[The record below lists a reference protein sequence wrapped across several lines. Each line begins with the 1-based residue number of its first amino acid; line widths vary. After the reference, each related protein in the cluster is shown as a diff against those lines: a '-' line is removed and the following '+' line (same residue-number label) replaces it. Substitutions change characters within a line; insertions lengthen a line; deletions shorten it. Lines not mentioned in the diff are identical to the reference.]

1 MNRKDIA
8 AGLLLLAMGAFALF
22 AGRGLALTNFDA
34 MGPGYFP
41 RALASLLCV
50 LGVLILFQGLRKGRP
65 AAPGLDADAGA
76 PPWRAIAWIS
86 LALLW
91 FGLTVRVLGL
101 GPALGG
107 AVLLA
112 CAASPRSR
120 VRSSLLLAGGMV
132 LFSWLVFVYLLR
144 MPVPMLGTWLT

>member
-41 RALASLLCV
+41 RALAAMLCV
-50 LGVLILFQGLRKGRP
+50 LGVLILAGGLRKGR
-65 AAPGLDADAGA
+65 AARPGLDADAGA
-76 PPWRAIAWIS
+76 TPWRAIVSIS

-112 CAASPRSR
+112 CAASPRSS
-120 VRSSLLLAGGMV
+120 VGSSALLAVGMV
-132 LFSWLVFVYLLR
+132 LFAWLVFVYFLR
-144 MPVPMLGTWLT
+144 MPVPMLGIWLN